1 MSDFIQI
8 AERFANNQ
16 QDTELSLS
24 DKILLSEANPEKI
37 FKEMK
42 EILYTEDQNM
52 VRKTSLEVLKK
63 YWRYFETSD
72 QGTQTYDNLIEELKN
87 DIVSKAEIIK
97 GLKKFISDLEKK
109 ITEGEIKESLL
120 KTALKN

>member
-72 QGTQTYDNLIEELKN
+72 
-87 DIVSKAEIIK
+87 
-97 GLKKFISDLEKK
+97 
-109 ITEGEIKESLL
+109 
-120 KTALKN
+120 